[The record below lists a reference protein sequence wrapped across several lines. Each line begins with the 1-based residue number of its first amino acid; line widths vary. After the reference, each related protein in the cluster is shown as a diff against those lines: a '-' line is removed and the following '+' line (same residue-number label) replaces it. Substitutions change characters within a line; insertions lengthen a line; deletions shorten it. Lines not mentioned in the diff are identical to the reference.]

1 MNKQKFL
8 TELEKGLAKLPKDDL
23 QEQLFFYSEMIDD
36 RMEDGIP
43 EEDAV
48 RSIGDVSDIINQ
60 ILSNT
65 APTTPTPNTQK
76 SQRKFSAWE
85 ITLLILGS
93 PLWLSLLIA
102 AFAILLAVY
111 VVLWSA
117 VISLWAIFVSLITC
131 FLGGSGSAVLFIFR
145 GFLETAIVMIGAG
158 IFCLGLSIFMF
169 YTCKYATKGV
179 AILTKKITDKII
191 SFFAG
196 KESRKCK
203 NQLNS

>member
-60 ILSNT
+60 ILSSIVPT
-65 APTTPTPNTQK
+65 APTPNTQK

-102 AFAILLAVY
+102 AFSILLAVY
-111 VVLWSA
+111 IILWA
-117 VISLWAIFVSLITC
+117 VIISLWAVFVSLIGC
-131 FLGGSGSAVLFIFR
+131 IIGGIGSAVLFIFR

-179 AILTKKITDKII
+179 VILTKIITSKFI
-191 SFFAG
+191 SFFKG
-196 KESRKCK
+196 KERRK
-203 NQLNS
+203 

>member
-8 TELEKGLAKLPKDDL
+8 TELEKRLAKLPKDDL

-131 FLGGSGSAVLFIFR
+131 FLGGSGSAVLFTFR
-145 GFLETAIVMIGAG
+145 GFSETATIMIGAS
-158 IFCLGLSIFMF
+158 IFCLGLTIFMF

-179 AILTKKITDKII
+179 AILTKIITSKFI
-191 SFFAG
+191 SFFKG
-196 KESRKCK
+196 KERRK
-203 NQLNS
+203 